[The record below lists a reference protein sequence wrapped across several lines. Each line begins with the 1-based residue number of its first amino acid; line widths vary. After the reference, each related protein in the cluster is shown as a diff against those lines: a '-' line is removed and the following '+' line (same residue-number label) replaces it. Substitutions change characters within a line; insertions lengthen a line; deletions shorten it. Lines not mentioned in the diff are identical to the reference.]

1 MQTCAN
7 LIAAPLAVV
16 ALIAAGG
23 AYGQISFRGAASA
36 TAQGITPTF
45 RAAASAASRAGN
57 LSINK
62 PSGVGAGDVLI
73 ASVAVRPSSAV
84 ITPPAGWTL
93 VRRLANPG
101 SSSNS
106 LAVFHKVALTVEP
119 ASYVWDVPGASFSV
133 GGIQAFSG
141 IDTANPIDAENGQN
155 TPLGT
160 IHAAPSIT
168 TSIANAMLVSAHAF
182 ASSET
187 WDPPGG
193 MTESADRRSEGG
205 PGGISIEVNRALQS
219 VAGSTGS
226 KAATAD
232 GKADVGNAHLLALRP
247 AGANLSIATP
257 AGTVPGDVMV
267 AAIAFNHSSA
277 FATPPAGWTIV
288 RRMNNAAQTSNV
300 LAIYRRTAAP
310 GEPATHVWRIAGGT
324 FIVGGIQSFSRVDAA
339 NPIDAESGHS
349 TPSST
354 SHDTP
359 SITTGSAN
367 AMLVTAHSYAAA
379 QSWTAEAALTE
390 AFDRAIGLGGIGQ
403 SITGTYQ
410 LQATA
415 ASTGAKRST
424 AAASSDVGNAHILAL
439 RPANAAPI
447 VSLTSPAHGST
458 FNAAASIPITANASD
473 QDGTIQRVDFYHGGT
488 NLIGT
493 ATSAPYTFSWIPAIP
508 GSYSITAVATDNQ
521 NVTTTSAPV
530 NVTVLNT
537 APTISITSP
546 VAGANFTA
554 PANIVISATALDA
567 EGGIQ
572 KVEFF
577 HGGTNLIVSL
587 TAAPYSIT
595 WTGVPAGAYSL
606 TVVATDSHNAST
618 ISAPVT
624 VTVNREATLHFA
636 HVDHLNTPRLVA
648 DALGTT
654 VWEWSQR
661 EPFGNDSPTENLRG
675 LGTFEMPLRMPGQ
688 YHDKETSLFYNYFRN
703 FDPALGR
710 YVESDPIGLLA
721 GVNTYA
727 YVGGNPLSS
736 TDPLGLKAYQCRKPL
751 DALGGTGTRSGPD
764 IWGNPA
770 YHQYSC
776 VIDANGQVT
785 CGGQD
790 RSGAGLGIPGTPW
803 KGSEGRAS
811 NDKYD
816 ANRCEPTY
824 DNKCFDDCLKE
835 EWKKPRPRYGIP
847 WGIDCQDYDDD
858 VNSRCRKKCGLK

>member
-1 MQTCAN
+1 MKTCAN
-7 LIAAPLAVV
+7 LIAAALAVV
-16 ALIAAGG
+16 TLIAAGG

-62 PSGVGAGDVLI
+62 PAGVGAGDVLV

-93 VRRLANPG
+93 VRRLDNPG

-415 ASTGAKRST
+415 APTGAKRST

-447 VSLTSPAHGST
+447 VSLTSPAPGST

-473 QDGTIQRVDFYHGGT
+473 QDGTIQKVDFYHGGT

-493 ATSAPYTFSWIPAIP
+493 ATSAPYTFSWIPVVP

-606 TVVATDSHNAST
+606 TVVATDNQNVST
-618 ISAPVT
+618 TSVPVS
-624 VTVNREATLHFA
+624 VTVNSEPALYFV
-636 HVDHLNTPRLVA
+636 HVDQINTPRLVSDLA
-648 DALGTT
+648 QKT
-654 VWEWSQR
+654 VWRWSAD
-661 EPFGNDSPTENLRG
+661 EPFGVNAPNANPAG
-675 LGTFEMPLRMPGQ
+675 LGPFDQPLRFPGH
-688 YHDKETSLFYNYFRN
+688 YFDTETRLNYNYYRDYDAN
-703 FDPALGR
+703 LGM
-710 YVESDPIGLLA
+710 YKQSDPIGLKGGL
-721 GVNTYA
+721 NLYA
-727 YVGGNPLSS
+727 YVFGRPLEASDPKGLDVEVGVRKFYPIGLPVVRHCFVRFNGDNGNTLGFDSRGVAPDVNPSGATYSS
-736 TDPLGLKAYQCRKPL
+736 TV
-751 DALGGTGTRSGPD
+751 GPEND
-764 IWGNPA
+764 
-770 YHQYSC
+770 SC
-776 VIDANGQVT
+776 VREQMLKCRDYAFFTNNCCDCVAYALDSCGLRKVGPWPNLIPAGPFRQPPPPST
-785 CGGQD
+785 CGEQG
-790 RSGAGLGIPGTPW
+790 
-803 KGSEGRAS
+803 
-811 NDKYD
+811 
-816 ANRCEPTY
+816 
-824 DNKCFDDCLKE
+824 
-835 EWKKPRPRYGIP
+835 
-847 WGIDCQDYDDD
+847 CQFP
-858 VNSRCRKKCGLK
+858 